1 MLRALQEDFM
11 SLDEYISYE
20 YTSRSKAPSGDY
32 PPDKVIY
39 HLEFPDTIDLDEDER
54 FVLLYFQATGRGVTG
69 LVGISEPFKAEKRCP
84 SPRFESV
91 D

>member
-1 MLRALQEDFM
+1 MD
-11 SLDEYISYE
+11 LDAYISYE
-20 YTSRSKAPSGDY
+20 YTSRSKAPAGDY
-32 PPDKVIY
+32 PNDKVIY

-54 FVLLYFQATGRGVTG
+54 FVLLYFQATGRGVTS

>member
-1 MLRALQEDFM
+1 MD
-11 SLDEYISYE
+11 LDKYISYE

-32 PPDKVIY
+32 PHDKVIY
-39 HLEFPDTIDLDEDER
+39 HLEFPDSVDLDEDER
-54 FVLLYFQATGRGVTG
+54 FVLLYFQATGHGVTG

>member
-1 MLRALQEDFM
+1 M
-11 SLDEYISYE
+11 SLDDYISYE
-20 YTSRSKAPSGDY
+20 YTSRSRAPTGDY
-32 PPDKVIY
+32 PHDKVIY

-54 FVLLYFQATGRGVTG
+54 FLLLYFQATGRGVSG

-84 SPRFESV
+84 SPRIDSV

>member
-1 MLRALQEDFM
+1 M
-11 SLDEYISYE
+11 DEYITYE

-32 PPDKVIY
+32 PNDKIIY
-39 HLEFPDTIDLDEDER
+39 HLEFPDTCDLNEDER
-54 FVLLYFQATGRGVTG
+54 FVLLYFQSTGTRGVTG

-84 SPRFESV
+84 SPRFDSV